1 MTATKERRANSKMD
15 TKTYKV
21 VGVSTSPQ
29 GETKIRFA
37 QDLVIQN
44 QNLGDEKT
52 HQHRAERDTMQPMSK
67 EASIAV
73 DDHSGRFQQARS
85 EIAGRWFREKKLSI
99 SCKN

>member
-1 MTATKERRANSKMD
+1 MD

-21 VGVSTSPQ
+21 VGISTSPQ

-52 HQHRAERDTMQPMSK
+52 HQYRAERDATTMSK
-67 EASIAV
+67 EAAIAWMIT
-73 DDHSGRFQQARS
+73 QADFNKPEVRNCWQMVS
-85 EIAGRWFREKKLSI
+85 SVETVNQLQKLKSH
-99 SCKN
+99 NLW